1 MSCILNK
8 LLYLQNINKIII
20 MKKILLLL
28 LTIPF
33 LGFSND
39 SDFFKVDQK
48 KVDSYMINIEGIE
61 SLVQQNNN
69 DYLTTYDLNPLLFD
83 KSNLNTTLNFS
94 LVYGDPPLGIPSFV
108 WGLCCGISGLA
119 VVYFVADDK
128 EETKKALYGCATS
141 SVIGGIIYIASAGAA
156 ASVAY

>member
-1 MSCILNK
+1 
-8 LLYLQNINKIII
+8 
-20 MKKILLLL
+20 MKKILTLL

-33 LGFSND
+33 LGFSSD
-39 SDFFKVDQK
+39 SDLFKVDQK
-48 KVDSYMINIEGIE
+48 KVDSYMINIEEIE

-69 DYLTTYDLNPLLFD
+69 DYLATYDLNPQLFD
-83 KSNLNTTLNFS
+83 NSNLNTTLNFS

-108 WGLCCGISGLA
+108 WGLCCGVSGLA

-141 SVIGGIIYIASAGAA
+141 TVIGSIVYFAAFATAA
-156 ASVAY
+156 ATTSNLYYYY

>member
-1 MSCILNK
+1 
-8 LLYLQNINKIII
+8 

-33 LGFSND
+33 LGFSSD
-39 SDFFKVDQK
+39 SDLFKVDQK
-48 KVDSYMINIEGIE
+48 KIDSYMINIEEIE

-69 DYLTTYDLNPLLFD
+69 DYLATYDLNPQLFD
-83 KSNLNTTLNFS
+83 NSNLNTTLNFS

-108 WGLCCGISGLA
+108 WGLCCGVSGLA

-141 SVIGGIIYIASAGAA
+141 TVIGSIVYFAAFATAA
-156 ASVAY
+156 AATTNSGLYYYY

>member
-1 MSCILNK
+1 
-8 LLYLQNINKIII
+8 

-28 LTIPF
+28 LIVPF
-33 LGFSND
+33 LGFSSD
-39 SDFFKVDQK
+39 SDLFKVDQK
-48 KVDSYMINIEGIE
+48 KVDSYMMNIEKIE

-69 DYLTTYDLNPLLFD
+69 DYLVTYDLNPQLFE

-108 WGLCCGISGLA
+108 WGLCCGVSGLA
-119 VVYFVADDK
+119 VVYFVADDS

-141 SVIGGIIYIASAGAA
+141 GVIGAIFYIAGIGASAA
-156 ASVAY
+156 AY

>member
-1 MSCILNK
+1 
-8 LLYLQNINKIII
+8 
-20 MKKILLLL
+20 MKKILTLL

-33 LGFSND
+33 LGFSSD
-39 SDFFKVDQK
+39 SDLFKVDQK
-48 KVDSYMINIEGIE
+48 KVDSYMINIEEIE

-69 DYLTTYDLNPLLFD
+69 DYLATYDLNPQLFD
-83 KSNLNTTLNFS
+83 NSNLNTTLNFS

-108 WGLCCGISGLA
+108 WGLCCGVSGLA

-141 SVIGGIIYIASAGAA
+141 TVIGSIVYFAAFATAA
-156 ASVAY
+156 ATTSNLYYY